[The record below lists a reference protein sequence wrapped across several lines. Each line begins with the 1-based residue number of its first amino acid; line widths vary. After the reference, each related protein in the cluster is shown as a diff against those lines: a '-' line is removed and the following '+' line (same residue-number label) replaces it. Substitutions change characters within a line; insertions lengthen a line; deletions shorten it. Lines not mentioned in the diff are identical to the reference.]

1 MQLVVKLQG
10 IFQKYQL
17 KPSQPHSTQ
26 KPEEPHEDTDKA
38 VKTLFAQ
45 IF

>member
-10 IFQKYQL
+10 LFQKYQL
-17 KPSQPHSTQ
+17 KPSKTQ
-26 KPEEPHEDTDKA
+26 ATRKPHESDEDNDYA